1 MVAGWRYLSGSANWI
16 WRASLPS
23 RNLFLT
29 SPSESKVRGS
39 RFSIGNIHRRTA
51 EKNCSRGSN
60 IRNLLQV
67 GMFALSLVKHSV
79 SSSCSD
85 LHICLLPLLLH
96 SPISTR
102 LDCSAGLFSFRYGR
116 NKLSYCP
123 ISSLLLKIRF
133 CQKSV
138 LLIIGVKISSHD
150 SPCVVDSEW
159 ECG

>member
-51 EKNCSRGSN
+51 ERNCSRGSG
-60 IRNLLQV
+60 IRSLLQV

-79 SSSCSD
+79 SSACSD

-96 SPISTR
+96 SPFPQGSIVP
-102 LDCSAGLFSFRYGR
+102 LDYFLFDMGETNFPIVQFLRY
-116 NKLSYCP
+116 
-123 ISSLLLKIRF
+123 F
-133 CQKSV
+133 
-138 LLIIGVKISSHD
+138 
-150 SPCVVDSEW
+150 
-159 ECG
+159 

>member
-1 MVAGWRYLSGSANWI
+1 MRAPILKNWARKGTWRV
-16 WRASLPS
+16 SLPS
-23 RNLFLT
+23 RSLALT
-29 SPSESKVRGS
+29 SQSESAALGS
-39 RFSIGNIHRRTA
+39 RFSTENIHRKTA
-51 EKNCSRGSN
+51 ERNCLSVSATV
-60 IRNLLQV
+60 NLSLV
-67 GMFALSLVKHSV
+67 GTLAFSLVKHSV

>member
-1 MVAGWRYLSGSANWI
+1 MAAGRRYFSESANWT
-16 WRASLPS
+16 WRASLRS
-23 RNLFLT
+23 RSSAPT
-29 SPSESKVRGS
+29 SQSESTALGS
-39 RFSIGNIHRRTA
+39 RFSIANIRRRTG
-51 EKNCSRGSN
+51 ERNCLRGSD

-67 GMFALSLVKHSV
+67 GMFAFSLVKHS
-79 SSSCSD
+79 D
-85 LHICLLPLLLH
+85 
-96 SPISTR
+96 
-102 LDCSAGLFSFRYGR
+102 GR

-150 SPCVVDSEW
+150 SPSVVDSEW